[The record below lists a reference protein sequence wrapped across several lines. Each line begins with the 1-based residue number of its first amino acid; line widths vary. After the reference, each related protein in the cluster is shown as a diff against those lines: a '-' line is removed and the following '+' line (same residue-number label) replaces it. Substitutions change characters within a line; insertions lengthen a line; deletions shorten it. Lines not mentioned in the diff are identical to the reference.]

1 MSTHAGQLSL
11 ALLPTAPVDQAFA
24 SVLAQRL
31 GLPLLPVGSDPGRN
45 EQVDAIVIVSGEAVL
60 VQQTGRAAPG
70 PVAADFGGTAM
81 RHRRRSGHNELLGKA
96 VGVGKKQRLR
106 VLDATAGLGRDS
118 FVLADLGCDVLLCER
133 DPVIVELLLAG
144 MRVATAHGDSWLDE
158 VLGRMR
164 LCPGD
169 AREAPTASLAGVDV
183 IYLDPMFPQ
192 RTQSAAVKKEM
203 ALLQQLL
210 PSLEDAGQ
218 PEVLLRWALEQPVAR
233 IVLKRPRKAPLLD
246 DRKPSH
252 SLQGKSIRFDVFVK
266 RALESASAG
275 H

>member
-1 MSTHAGQLSL
+1 M
-11 ALLPTAPVDQAFA
+11 ALEPATDPRSVEQFFA
-24 SVLAQRL
+24 VLLVCGHRIALQQC
-31 GLPLLPVGSDPGRN
+31 GRN
-45 EQVDAIVIVSGEAVL
+45 
-60 VQQTGRAAPG
+60 APG
-70 PVAADFGGTAM
+70 AVSVDFGSAGM
-81 RHRRRSGHNELLGKA
+81 RHRRRGGNNEDLGRA
-96 VGVGKKQRLR
+96 VGVKKRNNLW

-118 FVLADLGCDVLLCER
+118 FVLADMGCRVSLCER
-133 DPVIVELLLAG
+133 APLVALLLQAG
-144 MRVATAHGDSWLDE
+144 LDAARGSDDEWLQS
-158 VLGRMR
+158 VSARMQ
-164 LCPGD
+164 LLPGD
-169 AREAPTASLAGVDV
+169 ATELSGNVLQGIDV

-210 PSLEDAGQ
+210 PSPEDAGQ
-218 PEVLLRWALEQPVAR
+218 PEMLLRWALEQPVAR